1 MRPKLLCVFTTV
13 SLMTILLGGL
23 SQPSHSSAQGSDFSA
38 IAASQNQFAFD
49 FYQQIR
55 DDNDDNLIFSG
66 YSIWQALAMV
76 YAGARGNTESQMAT
90 ALHYD
95 LSQSE
100 LHSMI
105 AGLNADIASRSVPP
119 TGINDLN
126 ADVQPLQLN
135 IANGIWG
142 QSGTPFEQTFMD
154 ILAQQYQSEMFQ
166 ADFAKC
172 ELDSIRQE
180 INGWVERETQDKI
193 VDLIANGVLTRET
206 MMVLVNAIYF
216 KGSWST
222 AFMDGA
228 TQDAPFF
235 LIDGSEVSAP
245 RMFQNGTFP
254 YTATDSFE
262 AIELPYFGDTA
273 AMMLILPANGSFEA
287 VEQDF
292 DPALFDTIR
301 EQLEANTVYAN
312 LYVPSFEFETS
323 LNLITG
329 LKALGMTDAFDGLT
343 ADFTGILSPE
353 FTRLVISAALHKAY
367 IKVDESGTEAAAATA
382 IIMAGPTGV
391 QPGPRPVEIRFDR
404 PFLYAIYDKPTGTIL
419 FMGRVMNPAE

>member
-23 SQPSHSSAQGSDFSA
+23 SQPSHSSAQGSDFST

-95 LSQSE
+95 LPQSE

-105 AGLNADIASRSVPP
+105 AGLNADIASRSVLPEEMA
-119 TGINDLN
+119 DLN
-126 ADVQPLQLN
+126 PELQPLQLN

-142 QSGTPFEQTFMD
+142 QSGAPFEQAFMD
-154 ILAQQYQSEMFQ
+154 ISAQQYQSEMFQ
-166 ADFAKC
+166 ADFANG
-172 ELDSIRQE
+172 SISDIASE
-180 INGWVERETQDKI
+180 INRWATEQTQGKI
-193 VDLIANGVLTRET
+193 SDIISPNTLTRNT

-216 KGSWST
+216 KGSWGSS
-222 AFMDGA
+222 FSESA
-228 TQDAPFF
+228 TQDAPFY
-235 LIDGSEVSAP
+235 LTDGRDVTVP
-245 RMFQNGTFP
+245 MMFQNGTFR
-254 YTATDSFE
+254 YAVTDSFE
-262 AIELPYFGDTA
+262 AVELPYAGGTA
-273 AMMLILPANGSFEA
+273 AMILILPKGSLEI
-287 VEQDF
+287 VEQTF
-292 DPALFDTIR
+292 DLEMFNGIRSQMETTTIF
-301 EQLEANTVYAN
+301 AN
-312 LYVPSFEFETS
+312 LYVPKFEF
-323 LNLITG
+323 LNMLG
-329 LKALGMTDAFDGLT
+329 LDDPMKTMGMIDAFDPNK
-343 ADFTGILSPE
+343 ADFSGILSPE
-353 FTRLVISAALHKAY
+353 IAQLFVSTALQKAY
-367 IKVDESGTEAAAATA
+367 IKIDEAGTEAAAV
-382 IIMAGPTGV
+382 TGFMV
-391 QPGPRPVEIRFDR
+391 GGVISEQPQPIPVEIRFDH